1 MRKSTDACL
10 LCQANAANKTNSH
23 ILPRFI
29 STGFFGAKGAQR
41 RGFAFNG
48 ENELSLKPRTVQDSP
63 KENYILCDECETY
76 FSLLETASAPSLKF
90 WQAKV
95 ASGKFKMTSIKS
107 YLKVV
112 EMATPDPVIMRLLV
126 YSMFW
131 RATVSSLEI
140 FEGYDI
146 DPSLTESLRCTLLKF
161 KALNNAD
168 LQANL
173 GSKKIILH
181 PYSILT
187 AESYRDETANVL
199 AAINPGNPA
208 SLNVDKFGFI
218 LFKSEADISEQVMA
232 DFSNLKITD
241 NQIMVVSE
249 QLWHEVMVKR
259 PLEMVAQQARKNSS
273 KPQ

>member
-1 MRKSTDACL
+1 MRKSTDECL

-48 ENELSLKPRTVQDSP
+48 ENELSLKPRAVQDSP
-63 KENYILCDECETY
+63 KENYILCDECEYY

-90 WQAKV
+90 WKAKV
-95 ASGKFKMTSIKS
+95 ASGKFKKTNIKS

-112 EMATPDPVIMRLLV
+112 EMATPNPVIMRLLV

-140 FEGYDI
+140 FQDYVL
-146 DPSLTESLRCTLLKF
+146 DPGLTESLRSTLLEF
-161 KALNNAD
+161 KALTNSD
-168 LQANL
+168 LDANL
-173 GSKKIILH
+173 KARNITMH
-181 PYSILT
+181 PYTIIT
-187 AESYRDETANVL
+187 AESYKDETANVL
-199 AAINPGNPA
+199 AAINSGNPA

-218 LFKSEADISEQVMA
+218 LFKAEGDISEQVMA
-232 DFSNLKITD
+232 DFSNAKLNE

-249 QLWHEVMVKR
+249 HLWEEVMVRR
-259 PLEMVAQQARKNSS
+259 PLEMVAQQARKNLSNP
-273 KPQ
+273 K